1 MGANPDQ
8 VGIHPIEQGGFT
20 MDAAQ
25 VAVTADAEFDLDVR
39 IVESG
44 DVVTAL
50 LRNTDDNCTQ
60 SKASACVT
68 CFDD

>member
-1 MGANPDQ
+1 
-8 VGIHPIEQGGFT
+8 

-25 VAVTADAEFDLDVR
+25 GAVTADADFDLDVR

-50 LRNTDDNCTQ
+50 MRNTDDNCTQ